1 MYGSRPSN
9 MDSLV
14 VPSRDYYKYEEL
26 SDTNIEE
33 EEEERGETTQSAE
46 AVLAGEMRMKLMSS
60 LSQGYLPSGYQNKVL
75 GRNRN
80 HGDEEVLAAV
90 DAGLVERSGP
100 GSCYQCST
108 LTDSTGLC
116 QVRLGVKD

>member
-33 EEEERGETTQSAE
+33 EVRGETTQSADE
-46 AVLAGEMRMKLMSS
+46 AVVPVA
-60 LSQGYLPSGYQNKVL
+60 GYQNKIS
-75 GRNRN
+75 GRNRKQ
-80 HGDEEVLAAV
+80 GDEDVLAAM

-116 QVRLGVKD
+116 QVRIVKGFLKRA